1 MNKHIVNGL
10 SKYNFEF
17 DKNHGYGFIDDY
29 EVNVFNNS
37 LAGGPFFVFLTYLSE
52 AQKNEFIKKMKSY

>member
-37 LAGGPFFVFLTYLSE
+37 LAGGPFFIFLTYLSE
-52 AQKNEFIKKMKSY
+52 A

>member
-37 LAGGPFFVFLTYLSE
+37 FAGGPFFLYF
-52 AQKNEFIKKMKSY
+52 